1 MAGDEFGGDL
11 LLVHE
16 ALALVR
22 ALIREIARGGKG
34 FYGAISCC
42 P

>member
-1 MAGDEFGGDL
+1 VICSWFMRL
-11 LLVHE
+11 LKRL
-16 ALALVR
+16 R
-22 ALIREIARGGKG
+22 SLIREIGRGGKG